1 MKKIYLNDNY
11 KFNQNYVFFDK
22 IEKDKSYFFIITLQD
37 PNSIIEVLTST
48 YYIENNMN
56 FYPNPSTVQIFATK
70 DKKINLIFDTK
81 KDLLLNI
88 RAVNGFGSFHW
99 DDKNTKNKVI
109 YLKGYGD
116 RTSMTT

>member
-1 MKKIYLNDNY
+1 
-11 KFNQNYVFFDK
+11 
-22 IEKDKSYFFIITLQD
+22 
-37 PNSIIEVLTST
+37 
-48 YYIENNMN
+48 MN

-88 RAVNGFGSFHW
+88 GAVNGFGSFHW

-116 RTSMTT
+116 RTSMTTYTNDENNKLSPLHVESLNN